1 MSFFSQKLRRQFKRD
16 LRNKTSIKPVERT
29 GNRAFMA
36 GQDKRAAATLKTY
49 HLDRIWIRL

>member
-29 GNRAFMA
+29 GNRVFMA